1 MGENRFKSAAI
12 HDAQEEQIQQVETE
26 ETVQPEAEASKPK
39 PKPKKGKEKKGG
51 KGGETV
57 MTVLGGGYLV
67 RKNLTK
73 QFPFM
78 VFITLLL
85 MAIITNT
92 YVAEERS
99 REVTQTTRR
108 LNDLQV
114 EYIQVKSAIMEASKQ
129 SVLSKRLKGTGIK
142 ETIEPL
148 KRINI
153 DEPTEKTEE
162 R

>member
-1 MGENRFKSAAI
+1 
-12 HDAQEEQIQQVETE
+12 
-26 ETVQPEAEASKPK
+26 
-39 PKPKKGKEKKGG
+39 
-51 KGGETV
+51 
-57 MTVLGGGYLV
+57 MTVLGGNYLV
-67 RKNLTK
+67 RENLTK

-78 VFITLLL
+78 VFITILL

-99 REVTQTTRR
+99 REVAQTTRR

-129 SVLSKRLKGTGIK
+129 SVLSKKLKGTGIK

-153 DEPTEKTEE
+153 DEPTESKEE